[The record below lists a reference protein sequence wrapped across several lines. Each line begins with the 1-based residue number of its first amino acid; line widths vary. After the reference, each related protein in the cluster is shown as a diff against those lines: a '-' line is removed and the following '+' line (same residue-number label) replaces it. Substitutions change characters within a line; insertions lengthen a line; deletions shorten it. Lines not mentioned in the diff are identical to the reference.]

1 MCGPRPDRFSS
12 ASASSPLLVLAL
24 DAFKIDLPDWLG
36 TTLLLIGALSAV
48 VLLAQARRNPR

>member
-1 MCGPRPDRFSS
+1 
-12 ASASSPLLVLAL
+12 LLVLAL